1 MSENE
6 TLTEE
11 PQKASTSKK
20 RKKQQLIDMAL
31 IAMMAALIAV
41 CSWISITVGEIP
53 FTLQTFAVFVAVGL
67 LGMKRGLLSVVVY
80 ILLGAVGVPVFAG
93 FTGGISVLFGTTG
106 GYIVGFLFLALIAGL
121 ILDKFGKKVYVMIIA
136 LVLGLFV
143 CYAFGTAWF
152 MVIYMKNT
160 GPVGL
165 MTVLGWCV
173 FPFIIPDLVKMALA
187 IAITKAV
194 SLRIKI

>member
-1 MSENE
+1 MGGIVLVEGFVHEARTAVSLEN
-6 TLTEE
+6 
-11 PQKASTSKK
+11 
-20 RKKQQLIDMAL
+20 
-31 IAMMAALIAV
+31 
-41 CSWISITVGEIP
+41 
-53 FTLQTFAVFVAVGL
+53 L
-67 LGMKRGLLSVVVY
+67 LHTPL
-80 ILLGAVGVPVFAG
+80 LLGAVGVPVFAG
-93 FTGGISVLFGTTG
+93 FKGGIGALFGTTG
-106 GYIVGFLFLALIAGL
+106 GYIVGFLFLSLIAGL

-136 LVLGLFV
+136 LALGLLV

-173 FPFIIPDLVKMALA
+173 FPYIIPDLVKMALA

>member
-6 TLTEE
+6 VTAEE
-11 PQKASTSKK
+11 TQQASAAKK
-20 RKKQQLIDMAL
+20 KKKKNLIDMAL

-41 CSWISITVGEIP
+41 CSWISIPVGEIP

-93 FTGGISVLFGTTG
+93 FKGGIGALFGTTG
-106 GYIVGFLFLALIAGL
+106 GYIVGFLFLALLAGL

-136 LVLGLFV
+136 LVLGLLV

-173 FPFIIPDLVKMALA
+173 FPYIIPDLVKMALA

>member
-6 TLTEE
+6 RVADET
-11 PQKASTSKK
+11 QQASAAKK
-20 RKKQQLIDMAL
+20 KKKKNLIDMAL

-41 CSWISITVGEIP
+41 CSWISIPVGEIP
-53 FTLQTFAVFVAVGL
+53 ITLQTFAVFVAVGL

-93 FTGGISVLFGTTG
+93 FKGGIGALFGTTG

-136 LVLGLFV
+136 LALGLLV

-173 FPFIIPDLVKMALA
+173 FPYIIPDLVKMALA

>member
-11 PQKASTSKK
+11 TQKASASKK
-20 RKKQQLIDMAL
+20 EKKQKLIDMAL

-41 CSWISITVGEIP
+41 CSWISIPVGEIP
-53 FTLQTFAVFVAVGL
+53 ITLQTFAVFAAVGL

-93 FTGGISVLFGTTG
+93 FKGGISVLFGTTG

>member
-11 PQKASTSKK
+11 PQKASASKK

-41 CSWISITVGEIP
+41 CSWISIPVGEIP
-53 FTLQTFAVFVAVGL
+53 ITLQTFAVFVAVGL

>member
-6 TLTEE
+6 RVANETQQASAA
-11 PQKASTSKK
+11 QKKK
-20 RKKQQLIDMAL
+20 KKNLIDMAL

-41 CSWISITVGEIP
+41 CSWISIPVGEIP
-53 FTLQTFAVFVAVGL
+53 ITLQTFAVFVAVGL

-80 ILLGAVGVPVFAG
+80 ILLGAIGVPVFAG
-93 FTGGISVLFGTTG
+93 FKGGIGALFGTTG
-106 GYIVGFLFLALIAGL
+106 GYIVGFLFLSLIAGL

-136 LVLGLFV
+136 LALGLLV

-173 FPFIIPDLVKMALA
+173 FPYIIPDLVKMALA

>member
-11 PQKASTSKK
+11 PQKASASKK

-106 GYIVGFLFLALIAGL
+106 GYIVGFLFLALLAGL

-136 LVLGLFV
+136 LVLGLLV

>member
-1 MSENE
+1 
-6 TLTEE
+6 
-11 PQKASTSKK
+11 
-20 RKKQQLIDMAL
+20 MAL

-41 CSWISITVGEIP
+41 CSWISIPVGEIP
-53 FTLQTFAVFVAVGL
+53 ITLQTFAVFAAVGL

-93 FTGGISVLFGTTG
+93 FKGGIGVLFGTTG
-106 GYIVGFLFLALIAGL
+106 GYIVGFLFLALIAGF

-136 LVLGLFV
+136 LVLGLLV

>member
-1 MSENE
+1 M
-6 TLTEE
+6 
-11 PQKASTSKK
+11 
-20 RKKQQLIDMAL
+20 
-31 IAMMAALIAV
+31 
-41 CSWISITVGEIP
+41 
-53 FTLQTFAVFVAVGL
+53 AVGL

-80 ILLGAVGVPVFAG
+80 ILLGAIGVPVFAG
-93 FTGGISVLFGTTG
+93 FKGGIGALFGTTG

-136 LVLGLFV
+136 LALGLLV

-173 FPFIIPDLVKMALA
+173 FPYIIPDLVKMALA